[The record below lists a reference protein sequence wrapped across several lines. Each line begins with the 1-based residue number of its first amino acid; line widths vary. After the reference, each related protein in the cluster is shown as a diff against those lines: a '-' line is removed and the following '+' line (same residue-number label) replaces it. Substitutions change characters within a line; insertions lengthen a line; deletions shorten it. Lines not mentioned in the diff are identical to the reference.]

1 MCCLKIE
8 RTHDITTYFGV
19 IFVSGHYNIVLS
31 IDNELFL
38 VPAIPLQVIPTWWVL
53 FLVLAG
59 NHHAVWGDAI
69 SILGWA
75 TQPDCWSNPFFLKTS
90 LQRCATGWACQST
103 HTSTELNLLTSN
115 FTLLACIHANA
126 TEGVN
131 FMNNTLIFFAAKST
145 SSSQLKQNCPDQ
157 MNNSRNAL
165 FLLITI
171 LNLLLSE
178 VAISV

>member
-75 TQPDCWSNPFFLKTS
+75 TQPDCWSNPFFLKHLFS
-90 LQRCATGWACQST
+90 VVRQGGLVKART
-103 HTSTELNLLTSN
+103 HPQNWICWHQILH
-115 FTLLACIHANA
+115 FLLA
-126 TEGVN
+126 
-131 FMNNTLIFFAAKST
+131 FMPM
-145 SSSQLKQNCPDQ
+145 QLKVLTLWIIHWSFLQQSQHHPVNW
-157 MNNSRNAL
+157 NRIAL
-165 FLLITI
+165 TKWTTPEM
-171 LNLLLSE
+171 LSFFW
-178 VAISV
+178 